1 MSGPIVFISHNRIK
15 PGKLEELTRY
25 APRVAEGIER
35 DKPGTV
41 VFLMYTAGEGSEA
54 HIVHV
59 FPDAE
64 AMQAHMEGLDERAA
78 AAFEFIETAGYEIY
92 GTPSSPV
99 LGTMRGYADR
109 LGVPLTLYPDDLTG
123 YIR

>member
-1 MSGPIVFISHNRIK
+1 MAGPIVFISHNRIK
-15 PGKLEELTRY
+15 PGKLDELTAY
-25 APRVAEGIER
+25 APQVADRIER

-41 VFLMYTAGEGSEA
+41 VFLMYTADQGSDA

-78 AAFEFIETAGYEIY
+78 AAFEFIETTGYEIY
-92 GTPSSPV
+92 GSPSDPV
-99 LGTMRGYADR
+99 LETMRAYADR
-109 LGVPLTLYPDDLTG
+109 SAVPLTVYPDHMAG
-123 YIR
+123 YVR